1 MGRGDEGE
9 TKQSRETRRRTNV
22 VITAS
27 GGKKNQLFR
36 SFFLSFFLLERKLV
50 ESVWKLIEGVTEA
63 AQAGEEKMS
72 SRRNQWFVL
81 QVGEKFAQD
90 AHGTVFA
97 GSQEEKLIKTL

>member
-1 MGRGDEGE
+1 M
-9 TKQSRETRRRTNV
+9 
-22 VITAS
+22 
-27 GGKKNQLFR
+27 
-36 SFFLSFFLLERKLV
+36 V

-90 AHGTVFA
+90 ALGAVFA
-97 GSQEEKLIKTL
+97 GSQEEKTHENTVNSRDSVKLMKKCEFLHFTSYVNT